1 MRCPSLQSLLEYVR
15 AQLAVNERIAVNERT
30 EIASHLAAGCR
41 SCQENLRW
49 LEEAVGLA
57 AADQSYAL
65 PEELILQVVAQFR
78 VQPVTSSS
86 PVRQFLAQLIF
97 DSFILRPLAEVRAL
111 PTGSSAVAGRQL
123 HYQTEDYDIDLRF
136 ERPEGSETED
146 VIGQI
151 LTRRRQVSQAEPPE
165 TVRLSVR
172 LLREED
178 EVESAQ
184 TDARGVFRFARIPSG
199 VYNLRVRVPEG
210 EINLDAVATSRVV
223 S

>member
-15 AQLAVNERIAVNERT
+15 AQLAVNERT
-30 EIASHLAAGCR
+30 EIALHLAAGCR

-57 AADQSYAL
+57 AADRSYAL

-172 LLREED
+172 LLRGED
-178 EVESAQ
+178 EVESSQ

-199 VYNLRVRVPEG
+199 IYNLRVRVPEG